1 MEMENDENETYI
13 MKVDA
18 NMDDLKD
25 YVGTSDIVDSWNP
38 TISSRHVSSLT
49 M

>member
-18 NMDDLKD
+18 NMDNLKD
-25 YVGTSDIVDSWNP
+25 YVGTSDILES
-38 TISSRHVSSLT
+38 
-49 M
+49 